1 MCKIEEDEMQEARE
15 TYGLRSVEYRNARG
29 KFLQCMMGIHAARR
43 AHAAAWD
50 VKLLE
55 LQQEIQEAWERLFGV
70 IDLPYP
76 PPGPYG
82 MMSAEVG
89 QMRLEV
95 IQKRSV
101 EVEQELFETSTN
113 AVTFGGYIERAFKE
127 TGIKLKDDET
137 FACHICVVKKPTYIS
152 EVMHPTPEPMV
163 PKMMTS
169 DSDRGEWPFGVLTAS
184 AYRPICYIMEPT
196 IMKQVMK
203 VKEQDKIKY

>member
-1 MCKIEEDEMQEARE
+1 MCKIEWNEMQEASE
-15 TYGLRSVEYRNARG
+15 TYGEESVQYQNAQRRYLRCMEGIYAARG
-29 KFLQCMMGIHAARR
+29 SHGT
-43 AHAAAWD
+43 AWD
-50 VKLLE
+50 ERLYK
-55 LQQEIQEAWERLFGV
+55 LQQEIQEAWERCVGV
-70 IDLPYP
+70 LNIPR
-76 PPGPYG
+76 PPGPPYG

-101 EVEQELFETSTN
+101 EVEQEIFETSTN

-163 PKMMTS
+163 PMMMTP
-169 DSDRGEWPFGVLTAS
+169 DSDWGEWPFGVLTAS